1 MIKLSDLKGSFH
13 GKDTEEPILDDD
25 RPKGTW
31 EDSGYRMSDEEAH
44 RDKVYHIPN
53 QCMQI
58 VAVFKTQMALYS
70 KRKAIYLVLV
80 MAIMIPIIYILAK
93 DIFNFSMVSE
103 ASGTGLI
110 GVLLSMLPFIM
121 GIFTAN
127 LCGSVMP
134 SEFTERSAYMNMA
147 LPMSRTAFCLGKY
160 LAGVVI
166 TIGVFVFAYGMA
178 MAGSLIT
185 YSFFDEDALGRS
197 FAMMLLSILVYTS
210 FTFTIGCFLRRG
222 STIVSF
228 ILIAI
233 VLPVIELYLYL
244 NNYIDTATFILFPNL
259 LPDLACITLGSN
271 ITMSPV
277 GVLNALVNYADPT
290 SLSLMS
296 SAAISIVWAVAFLAL
311 GIFAIERR
319 EM

>member
-1 MIKLSDLKGSFH
+1 MKLFER
-13 GKDTEEPILDDD
+13 EEPVPVEGTVESIED

-44 RDKVYHIPN
+44 RDTVYHIPN
-53 QCMQI
+53 QFMQT
-58 VAVFKTQMALYS
+58 VSVFKTQMGLYS
-70 KRKAIYLVLV
+70 KRKAIYLILII
-80 MAIMIPIIYILAK
+80 AILIPIIYIMAK
-93 DIFNFSMVSE
+93 DIFDFSILSE

-110 GVLLSMLPFIM
+110 GVLLSMLPFII
-121 GIFTAN
+121 GIFTAS

-134 SEFTERSAYMNMA
+134 TEFTERSAYMNMA

-185 YSFFDEDALGRS
+185 YSFFDEEALARS
-197 FAMMLLSILVYTS
+197 FIMMLLSVLVYTS
-210 FTFTIGCFLRRG
+210 FTFTMGCLLKRG

-228 ILIAI
+228 LLIAI
-233 VLPVIELYLYL
+233 VLPVIEMYLFL
-244 NNYIDTATFILFPNL
+244 NNYVDTSAFLLCPNL
-259 LPDLACITLGSN
+259 LPDLACFTLGSN
-271 ITMSPV
+271 ITMSPL
-277 GVLNALVNYADPT
+277 GILNAIVHFVDASTVDLA
-290 SLSLMS
+290 LSCV
-296 SAAISIVWAVAFLAL
+296 ISIVWCVAFLAL

>member
-1 MIKLSDLKGSFH
+1 MIKLFERK
-13 GKDTEEPILDDD
+13 EPVPGNFEDAAFDDG

-44 RDKVYHIPN
+44 RDSVYHIPN
-53 QCMQI
+53 QFMQI

-70 KRKAIYLVLV
+70 KRKSIYLVLV
-80 MAIMIPIIYILAK
+80 MAIMIPIIYVLIK
-93 DIFNFSMVSE
+93 DLIEFGTISE

-110 GVLLSMLPFIM
+110 GALLSMLPFIM

-166 TIGVFVFAYGMA
+166 AIGVFVFAYGMA
-178 MAGSLIT
+178 MAGSLVT

-197 FAMMLLSILVYTS
+197 FAMMFLSILVYTS
-210 FTFTIGCFLRRG
+210 FTFTIGCFLKRG

-233 VLPVIELYLYL
+233 VLPVIELYMYL
-244 NNYIDTATFILFPNL
+244 NNYIDTSAFILFPNL
-259 LPDLACITLGSN
+259 LPDMACFTLGSS

-277 GVLNALVNYADPT
+277 GVLNVLVHFVDPAELPLLT
-290 SLSLMS
+290 